1 MKAQIL
7 FALALFPLA
16 SLATTPTARAALI
29 EGTKKA
35 DVLIG
40 GDDDNVDNPLVQPAG
55 TVANQ
60 SLDNAD
66 VLLGDLGNDIIV
78 GLRGSDTL
86 HGGPGRDILIG
97 GLEGGTTGTK
107 SDIVFGD
114 EGNDINIWAGGDGSD
129 AFLGGPGRDALVMA
143 NVDRNGLEPIL
154 SDPVAGFPN
163 GLPTANA
170 SGQNGFCTLERI
182 PDGDRFGYAFLVRF
196 FSKAAG
202 NALLA
207 TVRVDAEV
215 EQVFCTRQD
224 AASITFADLTE
235 TDPQFAEVT
244 LDDVDRLNHTVA
256 QIIR

>member
-1 MKAQIL
+1 MKKQILNALTL
-7 FALALFPLA
+7 FALA
-16 SLATTPTARAALI
+16 SLLTTATQAALI

-66 VLLGDLGNDIIV
+66 VLLGDLGNDVII

-86 HGGPGRDILIG
+86 VGGPGRDILIG
-97 GLEGGTTGTK
+97 GLEAGTTSPK

-129 AFLGGPGRDALVMA
+129 AFMGGPGRDALVMA
-143 NVDRNGLEPIL
+143 NVDRNGIEPIL
-154 SDPVAGFPN
+154 GEPVPGFPN

-170 SGQNGFCTLERI
+170 TGQTGFCTLERI
-182 PDGDRFGYAFLVRF
+182 PDGIRFGYAFLVRF

-207 TVRVDAEV
+207 TVRVDADV
-215 EQVFCTRQD
+215 EQVFCTSRD
-224 AASITFADLTE
+224 AASVTFADLTE
-235 TDPQFAEVT
+235 PDPQFVEVS
-244 LDDVDRLNHTVA
+244 LDDVDQLNHTVA

>member
-1 MKAQIL
+1 MKKRIL
-7 FALALFPLA
+7 AALASFALA
-16 SLATTPTARAALI
+16 SLATTTTQAALI

-35 DVLIG
+35 DVLIA
-40 GDDDNVDNPLVQPAG
+40 GDDDNVDNPLIQPPG

-66 VLLGDLGNDIIV
+66 VILGGLGNDIIV

-86 HGGPGRDILIG
+86 RGGPGRDILIG
-97 GLEGGTTGTK
+97 GLEGGTTGPK

-114 EGNDINIWAGGDGSD
+114 EGNDVNIWAGGDGSD
-129 AFLGGPGRDALVMA
+129 AFMGGPGLDALVMA
-143 NVDRNGLEPIL
+143 NVDRTNGLEPIL
-154 SDPVAGFPN
+154 SEPVPGFPN

-170 SGQNGFCTLERI
+170 TGQNGFCTLESI
-182 PDGDRFGYAFLVRF
+182 PDGSRLGYAFLVRF

-207 TVRVDAEV
+207 TVRVDTEV
-215 EQVFCTRQD
+215 EQVFCTSQN
-224 AASITFADLTE
+224 AAAITFTDLTE
-235 TDPQFAEVT
+235 ADPQFVEVS
-244 LDDVDRLNHTVA
+244 LEEVDKLNHTVA

>member
-1 MKAQIL
+1 MKKQIL
-7 FALALFPLA
+7 TAIAILT
-16 SLATTPTARAALI
+16 LATLVHTTTQAALV
-29 EGTKKA
+29 EGTRKA

-66 VLLGDLGNDIIV
+66 VLVGDAGNDILV
-78 GLRGSDTL
+78 GLKGSDTL
-86 HGGPGRDILIG
+86 LGGPGRDILIG
-97 GLEGGTTGTK
+97 GLEAGTAGPK
-107 SDIVFGD
+107 SDVIFGD

-129 AFLGGPGRDALVMA
+129 AFMGGQGRDALVMA
-143 NVDRNGLEPIL
+143 NVDRNGLEPTL
-154 SDPVAGFPN
+154 TDPVPGFPN

-170 SGQNGFCTLERI
+170 SGQAGFCTLERI
-182 PDGDRFGYAFLVRF
+182 PDAGRFGYAFLVRF

-207 TVRVDAEV
+207 TVRVDADV
-215 EQVFCTRQD
+215 EQVFCTSQN
-224 AASITFADLTE
+224 AAAITFADLTAD
-235 TDPQFAEVT
+235 DPQLAEVS
-244 LDDVDRLNHTVA
+244 LDEVDQLNHTVA